1 MLIFVIFSNVLFAQ
15 NDESFIA
22 NFLLEDYLNLK
33 NEADKYV
40 EYNFSTLW
48 TKTDNEFV
56 YGIIGDEHQRIRIKL
71 ISVKRNQENPKEY
84 FVVGKSCVK
93 ETICDFEGIIRISE
107 IRTVKNLHF
116 GVDNEYEK
124 KGIKSQGILIAT
136 YKFKENKK
144 QAHSG
149 IFSGQL
155 YSKWYLDTKSEIK
168 YDDIQSISDG
178 YLNNAFIGIWKSYST
193 SKEKICSWADYRVP
207 NANQDFDVGAGE
219 FSVSEKYWDKGW
231 LDFALKNQ
239 MPNGAIKRTENPN
252 KNYKKWW
259 E

>member
-1 MLIFVIFSNVLFAQ
+1 MPFLICQSRNR
-15 NDESFIA
+15 
-22 NFLLEDYLNLK
+22 YL
-33 NEADKYV
+33 
-40 EYNFSTLW
+40 EYNFSALW
-48 TKTDNEFV
+48 TKTDNELV

-71 ISVKRNQENPKEY
+71 ISIKRNQENPKEY

-93 ETICDFEGIIRISE
+93 ETICDFEGIVRISE
-107 IRTVKNLHF
+107 IKTVKNLHF

-136 YKFKENKK
+136 YEFKEDKE

-155 YSKWYLDTKSEIK
+155 YSKWYLDSRNEIK

-178 YLNNAFIGIWKSYST
+178 YLNNAFLGIWKSYST
-193 SKEKICSWADYRVP
+193 SREKICRWADYRVP
-207 NANQDFDVGAGE
+207 YANQDFDVGAGE

-231 LDFALKNQ
+231 LDIALKNQ
-239 MPNGAIKRTENPN
+239 MPNGAIKRNENPN
-252 KNYKKWW
+252 KNDKKWW